1 MQADLLTSSD
11 KQSYFIN
18 CKVKGDLLI
27 VGAVFIAASTTSPLE
42 LISDEGA
49 NLTVEIPS
57 DAVNQPKGVVAAD
70 TSFFIVS

>member
-1 MQADLLTSSD
+1 MQAELLTSSD

-18 CKVKGDLLI
+18 CKVKGDLLV

-42 LISDEGA
+42 LISSEGA
-49 NLTVEIPS
+49 SLTVEIPP

-70 TSFFIVS
+70 TSFYIVS

>member
-27 VGAVFIAASTTSPLE
+27 VGAVFIAASTTSPLK
-42 LISDEGA
+42 LVSGKGA